1 MARGVPS
8 ALAPRAVADADRP
21 WTARLVGLV
30 RSRRFHRALKGAAV
44 YSVAAVFV
52 YVPALT
58 DAVRSYV
65 LFVLLTV
72 VLNPPGVAVG
82 SALQGVTRAVMG
94 VSVGLAALAV
104 LGQLAGSRVALALG
118 FSIYLYGPSYLRA
131 SDPSLITPVVL
142 SLLIPAASL
151 WRMGVAG
158 NFAAEVFSEAA
169 VAVSVGLGL
178 SLAGSLLLFP
188 EFATD
193 AASTKFTAFLT
204 AAADVTRAFG
214 DEYLYLPSPKSAS
227 DVNGVG
233 TSSDV
238 DADAH
243 ADTNA
248 SSGTES
254 DADAVT
260 DALVAKRRAA
270 MDAMES
276 ALGALAPAVE
286 GVLLER
292 ADLDLSTLRKS
303 LTLCQRIQRT
313 LLAAIVT
320 LPFLRRCTADD
331 AFMRRSRLRFL
342 SHVETS
348 ARALFGAVADYLEH
362 ARVYYDAP
370 NQQLPCV
377 QRLQEDMDGLRSL
390 LDDYHKAHQRGL
402 TALWKEPQFLPCGK
416 SGSSDKS
423 DGRSDGPV
431 EDDDADDG
439 DDTDDSTIAEERSLL
454 RWEKITRGAGLRYAI
469 HGLVACC
476 GELADLLD
484 VAQRSRSDK
493 SSVRHRMV
501 AIRNAFLPDAAV
513 HPRETMAGL
522 RRRVRAVKRLPPQ
535 RSGGALHGTLSSADA
550 KRNKAGDSGDGG
562 ADNGGRRHRG
572 SGGGRGN
579 GDRAAGRGKR
589 GKSSRHPTEDVP
601 SSNRWS
607 KAYRERLAV
616 ARHFAHV
623 ILSACVF
630 EAAGR
635 YALKLSVAVLAIHAL
650 FLANGTSEWTTR
662 WGGNAALLVVI
673 VHSDPTVGGGL
684 QRMFFLSLC
693 ALFAAAWGWA
703 TVRLA
708 VVASVTD
715 GVDGAR
721 ELLALPVVVLST
733 AVYSTG
739 AFYILAK
746 KSRFFYCGVVQM
758 VVFQAITF
766 PSYLYLRD
774 LTGSLDM
781 DVIHAF
787 TLERLAGTGL
797 ALGTIFVTQ
806 VLLYPNLAR
815 NGMKVHLADALLRT
829 HACYLLLTSSRTA
842 ESTADDD
849 SRAVTTAALLTEE
862 RALGN
867 AVRALRVQ
875 LGFAVAEPRL
885 EAAYPADI
893 MATLLVNLDAVLNHL
908 TFASLILQ
916 GGIERVRHE
925 EVRRN
930 VASLRVAV
938 SVQLHAI
945 AAAVRSG
952 LALPPR
958 MPDALRIRR
967 KLLCSIVYHVQR
979 VHAEEAG
986 VPPPPR
992 LGIPG
997 SAAGWTPGSGEADG
1011 RPAPTEADGGDGI
1024 AVSAS
1029 ARRAASSAASLS
1041 TSAGGDAVPAD
1052 ADTFP
1057 FSVSYLAYM
1066 GALGDCYG
1074 ELADMASAARQLVGS
1089 LHPLSTGDSDG
1100 DSEETKADGGTA
1112 CTGGG
1117 DDTDNDYNGETNDDY
1132 TGDLEQGKQG

>member
-8 ALAPRAVADADRP
+8 ALAPRAVRATDRP
-21 WTARLVGLV
+21 WPARLSALV

-44 YSVAAVFV
+44 YSMAAVFV

-58 DAVRSYV
+58 DTVRSYV

-72 VLNPPGVAVG
+72 VLNPPGVTVG
-82 SALQGVTRAVMG
+82 SALQGLTRAVMG
-94 VSVGLAALAV
+94 VAVGLAALAV
-104 LGQLAGSRVALALG
+104 LGQLAGSRVALAVG
-118 FSIYLYGPSYLRA
+118 FSIYIYGPSYVRA

-142 SLLIPAASL
+142 SLLIPAGSL

-158 NFAAEVFSEAA
+158 SFSAEVFSEAA
-169 VAVSVGLGL
+169 VAVLVGLGL

-193 AASTKFTAFLT
+193 AASTKLTAFLT
-204 AAADVTRAFG
+204 ATADVTRAFG

-227 DVNGVG
+227 DDVKGVG
-233 TSSDV
+233 TSSDA
-238 DADAH
+238 DADAD
-243 ADTNA
+243 AA
-248 SSGTES
+248 SPSGTES
-254 DADAVT
+254 EVDAIK
-260 DALVAKRRAA
+260 DALMAKRRTA
-270 MDAMES
+270 MDAMDS

-292 ADLDLSTLRKS
+292 ADLDLSTLRQS
-303 LTLCQRIQRT
+303 LALCQRIQRT

-320 LPFLRRCTADD
+320 LPFLRRGTADD
-331 AFMRRSRLRFL
+331 DFMRRSRLSFL
-342 SHVETS
+342 SHVEVS
-348 ARALFGAVADYLEH
+348 ARALFGGVADYLEH
-362 ARVYYDAP
+362 ASVYYAAP
-370 NQQLPCV
+370 NEQLPCV
-377 QRLQEDMDGLRSL
+377 QRLQADMDGLRSL
-390 LDDYHKAHQRGL
+390 LDDYRKAHQRGL

-416 SGSSDKS
+416 GGDGNNSDGSSD
-423 DGRSDGPV
+423 DPV
-431 EDDDADDG
+431 DAGGADDG
-439 DDTDDSTIAEERSLL
+439 GNTDESTIAEERSLL
-454 RWEKITRGAGLRYAI
+454 RWEKVTRGAGLRYAI
-469 HGLVACC
+469 QGLVACC

-484 VAQRSRSDK
+484 AAQRSRSDK
-493 SSVRHRMV
+493 ASVRHRLV
-501 AIRNAFLPDAAV
+501 AIRNAFLPDAVV
-513 HPRETMAGL
+513 HPRGTVAGL

-535 RSGGALHGTLSSADA
+535 RSGGSLHGMLSSADA
-550 KRNKAGDSGDGG
+550 KRNEVGDSGDDDGSS
-562 ADNGGRRHRG
+562 GGRRYSG
-572 SGGGRGN
+572 SGGGRGSS
-579 GDRAAGRGKR
+579 DRAAGRGKG
-589 GKSSRHPTEDVP
+589 GKSSRRPTEDVP
-601 SSNRWS
+601 SSTRRRKVYW
-607 KAYRERLAV
+607 ERLAV

-635 YALKLSVAVLAIHAL
+635 YALKLSAVVLAIHAL
-650 FLANGTSEWTTR
+650 FLASDTSEWTTR
-662 WGGNAALLVVI
+662 WGGNATLLVVI
-673 VHSDPTVGGGL
+673 VHCDPTVGGGL

-693 ALFAAAWGWA
+693 ALFAAAWGWV
-703 TVRLA
+703 TLRLA

-733 AVYSTG
+733 AVYATG
-739 AFYILAK
+739 AFYIVAK
-746 KSRFFYCGVVQM
+746 KSRFFYCGIILCVVY
-758 VVFQAITF
+758 QAIAF
-766 PSYLYLRD
+766 PGYLYLRN

-787 TLERLAGTGL
+787 TLERLSGTGL
-797 ALGTIFVTQ
+797 ALGAIFVTQ

-815 NGMKVHLADALLRT
+815 NCIKVLLADTLLRT
-829 HACYLLLTSSRTA
+829 HACYLLLTSSRTV
-842 ESTADDD
+842 ESGD

-862 RALGN
+862 RALAN
-867 AVRALRVQ
+867 AVRDLRVQ

-945 AAAVRSG
+945 AAAVRAG

-958 MPDALRIRR
+958 LPDALRIRR
-967 KLLCSIVYHVQR
+967 KLLCSIVFHVQR
-979 VHAEEAG
+979 MHAEETG
-986 VPPPPR
+986 LPPPPR
-992 LGIPG
+992 PG
-997 SAAGWTPGSGEADG
+997 APASAVGWTPGSGGADG
-1011 RPAPTEADGGDGI
+1011 RPTHTEADAGDGI
-1024 AVSAS
+1024 AVSAL
-1029 ARRAASSAASLS
+1029 ARGVASSAASS
-1041 TSAGGDAVPAD
+1041 SASVGGDAVPTE

-1074 ELADMASAARQLVGS
+1074 ELANMASAARQLVGS
-1089 LHPLSTGDSDG
+1089 LHPLSTGDSDS
-1100 DSEETKADGGTA
+1100 DSEGTHEDGGIA
-1112 CTGGG
+1112 RTGSG
-1117 DDTDNDYNGETNDDY
+1117 DDTDDDYNGEVNDDY
-1132 TGDLEQGKQG
+1132 AGDLEEGMAKR